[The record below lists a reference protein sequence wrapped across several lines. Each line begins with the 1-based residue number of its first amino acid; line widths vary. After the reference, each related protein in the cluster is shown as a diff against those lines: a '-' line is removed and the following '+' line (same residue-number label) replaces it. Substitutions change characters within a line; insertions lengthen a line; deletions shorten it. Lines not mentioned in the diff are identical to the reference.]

1 MIKNK
6 KNKTTIN
13 MIKNKMAFLNT
24 FEIVPNS
31 LQLKQVDHVTGQN
44 GPLHVQNALDYSSNF
59 INSCSF
65 NKEQKTKHCVSV
77 D

>member
-1 MIKNK
+1 
-6 KNKTTIN
+6 

-31 LQLKQVDHVTGQN
+31 VQLKQVDHVTGQN
-44 GPLHVQNALDYSSNF
+44 GPLRVQNASNF

>member
-1 MIKNK
+1 
-6 KNKTTIN
+6 

-31 LQLKQVDHVTGQN
+31 VQLKQVDHVTGQN
-44 GPLHVQNALDYSSNF
+44 GPLRVQNALDYSYNF

>member
-1 MIKNK
+1 
-6 KNKTTIN
+6 

-31 LQLKQVDHVTGQN
+31 VQLKQVDHVTGQN
-44 GPLHVQNALDYSSNF
+44 GSLRVQNGLDYSSNF

>member
-1 MIKNK
+1 
-6 KNKTTIN
+6 

-31 LQLKQVDHVTGQN
+31 VQLKQVDHVTGQN
-44 GPLHVQNALDYSSNF
+44 GPLRVQNTLDYSSNF

>member
-1 MIKNK
+1 
-6 KNKTTIN
+6 

-31 LQLKQVDHVTGQN
+31 VQLKQVDHVTGQN
-44 GPLHVQNALDYSSNF
+44 GPLRVQNALDYTIYSSNF

>member
-1 MIKNK
+1 M
-6 KNKTTIN
+6 N

-24 FEIVPNS
+24 FDIVPNS
-31 LQLKQVDHVTGQN
+31 VQLKQVDHVTGQN
-44 GPLHVQNALDYSSNF
+44 GPLRVQNALDYSSNF

>member
-44 GPLHVQNALDYSSNF
+44 GPLRVQNALDYSSNF

>member
-1 MIKNK
+1 
-6 KNKTTIN
+6 

-31 LQLKQVDHVTGQN
+31 VQLKQVDHMTGQN
-44 GPLHVQNALDYSSNF
+44 GPLRVQNANALDYSSNF
-59 INSCSF
+59 IYSCSF
-65 NKEQKTKHCVSV
+65 NKEQKTKHCVSI

>member
-1 MIKNK
+1 MIKI

-13 MIKNKMAFLNT
+13 IIKNKMAFLNT

-31 LQLKQVDHVTGQN
+31 VQLKQVDHVTGQN
-44 GPLHVQNALDYSSNF
+44 GPLRVQNALDYSSNF

>member
-1 MIKNK
+1 
-6 KNKTTIN
+6 

-31 LQLKQVDHVTGQN
+31 VQLKQVDHVTGQN
-44 GPLHVQNALDYSSNF
+44 GPLRVQNALDYSSNF

-65 NKEQKTKHCVSV
+65 NKE
-77 D
+77 

>member
-1 MIKNK
+1 
-6 KNKTTIN
+6 

-31 LQLKQVDHVTGQN
+31 VQLKQVDHVTGQN
-44 GPLHVQNALDYSSNF
+44 DPLRVQNALDYSSNF

>member
-1 MIKNK
+1 
-6 KNKTTIN
+6 

-31 LQLKQVDHVTGQN
+31 VQLKQVDHVTGQN
-44 GPLHVQNALDYSSNF
+44 GPLRVQNVLDYSSNF

>member
-1 MIKNK
+1 
-6 KNKTTIN
+6 

-31 LQLKQVDHVTGQN
+31 VQLKQVDHVTGQN
-44 GPLHVQNALDYSSNF
+44 GPLRVQNALDYSSNF

-65 NKEQKTKHCVSV
+65 NKEQTTKHCVSV

>member
-1 MIKNK
+1 
-6 KNKTTIN
+6 

-31 LQLKQVDHVTGQN
+31 VQLKQVDHVTGQN
-44 GPLHVQNALDYSSNF
+44 GPLRVQYALDYSSNF